1 MNIVI
6 VGCGRMGAH
15 VATVLDQ
22 HGHQVAIV
30 DTRQIAFERLP
41 SDFNGRSIIG
51 TGIDEDVL
59 RSAGIAE
66 ADVFISLTN
75 FDNTNLMAAQVA
87 KEVFKVPRVS
97 ARMYDPIRSEI
108 FSEMGIATVCV
119 TTLFTSLVL
128 EQLALT
134 PDSA

>member
-1 MNIVI
+1 MI
-6 VGCGRMGAH
+6 VGCGRLGAH

-22 HGHQVAIV
+22 QGHHVSIV
-30 DTRQIAFERLP
+30 DTRPIAFERLP

-59 RSAGIAE
+59 RLAGIAE

-75 FDNTNLMAAQVA
+75 FDNTNLMSAQVA
-87 KEVFKVPRVS
+87 KDVFNVPRVS

-108 FSEMGIATVCV
+108 FGKLGIATVCV

-128 EQLALT
+128 EQLALA
-134 PDSA
+134 PDTD